1 MVQTEVEDE
10 TKIQDGIQVG
20 PWLAA
25 LRYQSLGKM
34 QIKITVGPLCY
45 SLVYCIYKPCQNSL
59 VVQQV
64 KDPMLSLLCLELLLA
79 CKFDP

>member
-34 QIKITVGPLCY
+34 QIKITVGHL
-45 SLVYCIYKPCQNSL
+45 
-59 VVQQV
+59 
-64 KDPMLSLLCLELLLA
+64 
-79 CKFDP
+79 